1 MMTLHT
7 ACIRSTITPLRG
19 LLVLMSTGF
28 LALSACTLGPD
39 FTRPE
44 PPKVAHYGAEP
55 LAAKAII
62 LGKALPGQWWTL
74 YHSEALTKL
83 IQQAIAHNPDLHSAH
98 AALTQAEALVLAK
111 KGSLLPTLDASA
123 LSTRQQISGAQFGN
137 PNAGSSVFN
146 LYNASVKVS
155 YTLDVFGA
163 IRRQIETLSAQVE
176 YQQFQL
182 EAVFLTL
189 SANIVTTVFQE
200 ASLRAQLR
208 VSNDLLTA
216 QQQQLATIEQ
226 QFALGSVPKSTVL
239 AQRVLVAQTQSSMP
253 ALQHALTTTR
263 HQLSVLVGTMPDA
276 EPIPEFSLDDF
287 SLPTPLP
294 VSLPARLVTQ
304 RPDIRAQE
312 AIFHAASAQIGVVMA
327 SVFPDFTIS
336 ANMGSIATQAAGV
349 FTPGSE
355 IWSMT
360 ANLLQPVFHG
370 GDFTHKRKAAVASYQ
385 QAADSYRSKVLGA
398 FQDVADTLSA
408 LHYDELALAS
418 QEAEVNAATENLS
431 LTEAQ
436 FSLGSVSYLSLLTAQ
451 QNVQRARLSKIK
463 AQTMRLADTAALFQ
477 ALGGGWWQR
486 SSMAHSLTKQ
496 LASEVEPCEFLSCL
510 INPLPTPKK

>member
-7 ACIRSTITPLRG
+7 ACIRSNTVRLRG
-19 LLVLMSTGF
+19 LLVLMSSVF

-44 PPKVAHYGAEP
+44 PPKVAHYGAEA
-55 LAAKAII
+55 LAAKAIV
-62 LGKALPGQWWTL
+62 LGKTLPGQWWTL

-83 IQQAIAHNPDLHSAH
+83 IQHAIAHNPDLHSAH
-98 AALTQAEALVLAK
+98 AALRQAEAMVLVK
-111 KGSLLPTLDASA
+111 KSSLLPTLDASA
-123 LSTRQQISGAQFGN
+123 FSTKQQISGAQFGN
-137 PNAGSSVFN
+137 PNAGSSVFS

-176 YQQFQL
+176 YQQFEL

-200 ASLRAQLR
+200 ASLRAQLLT
-208 VSNDLLTA
+208 SNELLTA

-226 QFALGSVPKSTVL
+226 QFALGSVPKSIVL
-239 AQRVLVAQTQSSMP
+239 AQRVLVAQTQSSLP

-263 HQLSVLVGTMPDA
+263 HQLSVLVGTLPDA
-276 EPIPEFSLDDF
+276 EPLAEFSLDDF
-287 SLPTPLP
+287 ILPTPLP
-294 VSLPARLVTQ
+294 VSLPAQLVTQ

-360 ANLLQPVFHG
+360 ANMLQPVFHG
-370 GDFTHKRKAAVASYQ
+370 GDFTHKRQAAVASYQ
-385 QAADSYRSKVLGA
+385 QAAENYRSKVLSA

-408 LHYDELALAS
+408 LHYDAETLAS

-431 LTEAQ
+431 LTDAQ
-436 FSLGSVSYLSLLTAQ
+436 FGLGSVSYLSLLSAQ
-451 QNVQRARLSKIK
+451 QNVQRARLNKIK
-463 AQTMRLADTAALFQ
+463 AQTMRLADSAALFQ

-486 SSMAHSLTKQ
+486 GNLSYSLKKQ
-496 LASEVEPCEFLSCL
+496 LAAETKPCEFFTCL
-510 INPLPTPKK
+510 VNPLPTPK